1 MTNNSYGLYIHF
13 PYCIHKCSYCDFYS
27 IENLNTRNKFSE
39 FLAKEID
46 LRLAEYDKPTIKSIF
61 FGGGTPSLMKP
72 HQFEKMVE
80 SINRNFKL
88 IENYEWTIECNPG
101 TIDIKNLEFYK
112 QLGANRL
119 SFGVQSFNADELKF
133 LERIHN
139 VDDVYNSIEKARKL
153 GFDNINIDLMF
164 ALPNQTE
171 KSWTNT
177 LNKAIELNTE
187 HISCYSLIY
196 EDGTPLNQQY
206 LEGKV
211 RKTDED
217 SDYRMYQIAD
227 EILTNAGYN
236 HYEVSNYSKVDKE
249 CRHNQNYWEQGEY
262 FSFGPSAHGYLS
274 NKRYW
279 NFRSN
284 HKYFESLE
292 KNELP
297 TEDYEILNRDEI
309 ILERIYLELR
319 AGGLDLKR
327 FKNDFGIDL
336 FRKINE
342 IENLFF
348 EDKIEIFNES
358 LLKLNSDGFFAGD
371 SITLEIIN
379 IIDNENI

>member
-1 MTNNSYGLYIHF
+1 MTNKSYGLYIHF

-27 IENLNTRNKFSE
+27 IENLNSRNKFSKL
-39 FLAKEID
+39 LAKEID
-46 LRLAEYDKPTIKSIF
+46 LRLEGYNKPKIKSIF

-72 HQFEKMVE
+72 HHFEQMVE
-80 SINRNFKL
+80 SINRNFT
-88 IENYEWTIECNPG
+88 IDDNYEWTIECNPG

-139 VDDVYNSIEKARKL
+139 IDDVYLSIDKARSI

-164 ALPNQTE
+164 ALPNQSEETW
-171 KSWTNT
+171 KNT

-196 EDGTPLNQQY
+196 EEGTPLNQQY

-217 SDYRMYQIAD
+217 SDYQMYKIAD
-227 EILTNAGYN
+227 EILTKAGYN
-236 HYEVSNYSKVDKE
+236 HYEVSNYSKANKE

-274 NKRYW
+274 NRRYW
-279 NFRSN
+279 NYRSN
-284 HKYFESLE
+284 HKYFELLE
-292 KNELP
+292 MNAMP
-297 TEDYEILNRDEI
+297 TEDFEILNRDEL

-319 AGGLDLKR
+319 ASGLNFKR
-327 FKNDFGIDL
+327 FKEDFGIDL
-336 FRKINE
+336 F
-342 IENLFF
+342 NLLNKNILF
-348 EDKIEIFNES
+348 DNKIEIFNEKI
-358 LLKLNSDGFFAGD
+358 LKLNADGYFVSDNLTLD
-371 SITLEIIN
+371 ILEII
-379 IIDNENI
+379 DNQKI